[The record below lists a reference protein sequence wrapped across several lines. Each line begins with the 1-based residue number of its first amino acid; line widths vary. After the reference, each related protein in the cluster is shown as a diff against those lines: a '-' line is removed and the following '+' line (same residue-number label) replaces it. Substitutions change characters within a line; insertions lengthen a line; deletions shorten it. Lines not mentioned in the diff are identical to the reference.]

1 MTREKSLRALIRK
14 ASLTSII
21 PVGKFMATQVFDR
34 YLKFESHCSQ

>member
-1 MTREKSLRALIRK
+1 MTREKRLRALIRK